1 MFNSNK
7 LNKLK
12 DDYFFNGFVLLT
24 EYRKYL
30 KNFLNLINQLN
41 QDKSL
46 FEIKKKN
53 VSTMT
58 LKQSLLHQ
66 EQLFDLNNV
75 LKNLNILDLTNT
87 ITCRDLYQTNF
98 IHFLTKGK
106 TPSLPWHRDTYK
118 AFRKTVGSVPSA
130 TKIAIYSSVVTPRTA
145 PMQLIAGSHRFDFRN
160 RFFDRI
166 HPYLTF
172 NKFSVVANPGDIII
186 FDSSILHRRAASR
199 KNAIRSATIYGL
211 LPKIN

>member
-46 FEIKKKN
+46 FEIKKEKCLN
-53 VSTMT
+53 YDIETVFTSSRTT
-58 LKQSLLHQ
+58 
-66 EQLFDLNNV
+66 FDLNNV
-75 LKNLNILDLTNT
+75 LKNLNILDLTKT

-118 AFRKTVGSVPSA
+118 TFRKTVGSVPSA

-166 HPYLTF
+166 HPYLTLISF
-172 NKFSVVANPGDIII
+172 
-186 FDSSILHRRAASR
+186 LW
-199 KNAIRSATIYGL
+199 
-211 LPKIN
+211 